1 MSQKDA
7 ERVEQHTG
15 VPPDD
20 MTDEELEQAM
30 TDLNIEHQRV
40 DASDQAQGSAPAAP
54 AASGGGNYLDELERL
69 AKMKDEGVLTEEEF
83 TARKRDILGL

>member
-20 MTDEELEQAM
+20 MSDEELEQAM